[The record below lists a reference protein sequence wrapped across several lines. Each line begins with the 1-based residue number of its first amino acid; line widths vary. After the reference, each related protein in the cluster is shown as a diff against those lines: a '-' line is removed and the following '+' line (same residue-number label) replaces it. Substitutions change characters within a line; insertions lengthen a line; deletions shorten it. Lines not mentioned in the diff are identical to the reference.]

1 MSDNPFIA
9 GGISGLFQTIIS
21 HPLDTIKTYNQV
33 NIQDKINFKKFKY
46 FNGIV
51 PSTLISIT
59 TTSITFGVNYTQA
72 KYYKCE
78 NHYGTGMIAGI
89 VNTIFI
95 NPMENYKVMY
105 QAQTYSKNRD
115 INWDIRNIRNNIKNM
130 NKGFNVTL
138 SREIIANSLYFGL
151 YNDLK
156 KHTSIFNA
164 GGIAGAASWLFT
176 YPLDVIKSRVQSSD
190 MTYIDAIKKKNLWS
204 GLSYCLLRAY
214 IGNAVGF
221 TVYEYIYRN
230 KDKDKDDN

>member
-1 MSDNPFIA
+1 MTDNPFIA
-9 GGISGLFQTIIS
+9 GGFSGLFQTIVS

-33 NIQDKINFKKFKY
+33 NVKDKINFRKFNY
-46 FNGIV
+46 FNGII
-51 PSTLISIT
+51 PSSMISVT
-59 TTSITFGVNYTQA
+59 TTSITFGINYTQA
-72 KYYKCE
+72 RYYKCD
-78 NHYGTGMIAGI
+78 NHYKTGMIAGV
-89 VNTIFI
+89 VNAIFI

-105 QAQTYSKNRD
+105 QAQTYSKKTNLNLFD
-115 INWDIRNIRNNIKNM
+115 SFKNI

-138 SREIIANSLYFGL
+138 SREIIANSLYFGM

-164 GGIAGAASWLFT
+164 GGIAGVASWLFT

-190 MTYIDAIKKKNLWS
+190 ITYIDAIKKKNLWI

-221 TVYEYIYRN
+221 TVYEYISNKNNNQNNN
-230 KDKDKDDN
+230 KDNK